1 MSCERMI
8 YLSPEEKIRSY
19 LPLVDFIAEIACP
32 GSEVVLHDVR
42 NKDKSLVAIRN
53 GQISGR
59 DIGEPMTDFASRI
72 LSRGQRE
79 NKNYLTNYIGK
90 AGNSGKFLKASTY
103 FIRDDNNEIIGMLGI
118 NTDISAFSEM
128 HRILTQIMAVED
140 DIRSDSPEDNSREDK
155 DISVKEMVNAVMEQ
169 ILNAYVVDAS
179 HMTGEEKREVVD
191 ILNERGVFLL
201 KGTIAEVA
209 QRLEVSEQTVYRY
222 LK

>member
-1 MSCERMI
+1 M
-8 YLSPEEKIRSY
+8 SPEEKIRSY

-42 NKDKSLVAIRN
+42 NKEKSLVAIRN

-59 DIGEPMTDFASRI
+59 GIGAPLTDFASRI

-90 AGNSGKFLKASTY
+90 AGSSGKFLKASTY

-128 HRILTQIMAVED
+128 HRILTRILAVED
-140 DIRSDSPEDNSREDK
+140 DILVGPPGNNGRDDK
-155 DISVKEMVNAVMEQ
+155 DISVKEMVSSVMDQ
-169 ILNAYVVDAS
+169 ILNTYVVDAS

-191 ILNERGVFLL
+191 ILNEKGVFLL

-209 QRLEVSEQTVYRY
+209 QRLEVSEQTIYRY